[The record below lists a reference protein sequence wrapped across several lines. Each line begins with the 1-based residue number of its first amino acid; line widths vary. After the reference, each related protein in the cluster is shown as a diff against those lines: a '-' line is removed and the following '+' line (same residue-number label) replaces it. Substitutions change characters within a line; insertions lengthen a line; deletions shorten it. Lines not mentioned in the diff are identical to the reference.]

1 MVFSRKVK
9 KGKPDDETPR
19 GQDDIS
25 DCSSLSQSH
34 YSPGTTQ
41 PTNTAKL
48 TKIKLSEKEE
58 ADISIFVQPGGDR
71 IKLPPDLPSEDTVTD
86 ECSQTGIEVEA
97 VEFSSKK
104 KQVNVSNDDRDL
116 HCPRR
121 MMLIIVAFVVVMTA
135 SAVVGFW
142 AFRTNKT
149 SSSSSVAS
157 LVSSDEVGAEVVDV
171 NTNSNV
177 VVDLSLKDTAGEINS
192 ARDGENDIKEEINK
206 SNKENADTNYN
217 PLLWSDSATPPPTT
231 APISAFTE
239 GPIPQSTPSP
249 AAEADLEPAT
259 EADPL
264 PVAEAD
270 PLPATEADPLP
281 ITEADPLPIA
291 EADPL
296 PATEADP
303 LPIAEADPLPIAEAD
318 LLPIAEADP
327 LPVAE
332 ADPLPVA
339 EADPTPS
346 PSLGPTRAPTLEPS
360 VSGTDG
366 STSAVT
372 TVVTTDGTSSSNCP
386 DHSIV
391 ASSNCAEDSAT
402 AFSTVLFC
410 FASKRDG
417 DWYWIRSSDDSDD
430 TRGYDSWDYTDE
442 TEGQLTL
449 LDLGKGNYLVSLVR
463 DSMRPYDIITTH
475 NFTVP
480 ECVAQ

>member
-34 YSPGTTQ
+34 YSPGNTQ

-71 IKLPPDLPSEDTVTD
+71 IKLPPDLPSEGTVTD

-192 ARDGENDIKEEINK
+192 ARDGENDVKEEINK

-249 AAEADLEPAT
+249 AAEADLEPA
-259 EADPL
+259 
-264 PVAEAD
+264 
-270 PLPATEADPLP
+270 
-281 ITEADPLPIA
+281 I
-291 EADPL
+291 
-296 PATEADP
+296 
-303 LPIAEADPLPIAEAD
+303 
-318 LLPIAEADP
+318 EADP

-339 EADPTPS
+339 EADPTPP

>member
-217 PLLWSDSATPPPTT
+217 PLLWSDSATPLPTT

-249 AAEADLEPAT
+249 AAEADL
-259 EADPL
+259 
-264 PVAEAD
+264 
-270 PLPATEADPLP
+270 
-281 ITEADPLPIA
+281 
-291 EADPL
+291 
-296 PATEADP
+296 
-303 LPIAEADPLPIAEAD
+303 
-318 LLPIAEADP
+318 LPIAEADP

-332 ADPLPVA
+332 ADP
-339 EADPTPS
+339 TPP